1 MGKRARIFWCAESSG
16 GVPSPTA
23 RTPTKSERVPCELD
37 PATLLGDVDASA
49 GTLPTAEAA
58 GSPSALLAHAPS
70 LHPDAAAAPASLP
83 AALGAELPM
92 HAILPP
98 PALMGPPA
106 AAWRLLAA
114 RRARAACACACARLV
129 GWHELLGRHGK
140 QRTIAVDWL
149 GLDVHIYLL
158 GMRYLCTAP
167 TARNIHPP
175 TQRTIPVRHNAFR
188 KSTHARTRARARAR
202 PRSRTRTQTAQL
214 AAQCG
219 CRGFHTHG
227 YSSSARVTACRA
239 RAALPL
245 CRPPTVPPRAC
256 HSVVTA

>member
-1 MGKRARIFWCAESSG
+1 MRRAAYGVRGAVCAHSSPLPSAASPRSGIGKRARIFWCAESSG

-58 GSPSALLAHAPS
+58 GSPSALLAHAPP

-114 RRARAACACACARLV
+114 RRARAACGVRVCQV
-129 GWHELLGRHGK
+129 GWLARAVGSTREAADHRCRLARARRTHLSPRHALPVHSTN
-140 QRTIAVDWL
+140 RTQ
-149 GLDVHIYLL
+149 
-158 GMRYLCTAP
+158 
-167 TARNIHPP
+167 HPP
-175 TQRTIPVRHNAFR
+175 THTAHNTRPPQRISQKHTRA
-188 KSTHARTRARARAR
+188 HART
-202 PRSRTRTQTAQL
+202 PTFT
-214 AAQCG
+214 
-219 CRGFHTHG
+219 HTHADSTA
-227 YSSSARVTACRA
+227 SSSMRLPRFPHTRVF
-239 RAALPL
+239 
-245 CRPPTVPPRAC
+245 
-256 HSVVTA
+256 